1 MSRFICSYWNRG
13 YYRTG
18 YGGGSALEI
27 LNQRYA
33 RGEITKD
40 QYEQMK
46 RDIQQTS

>member
-1 MSRFICSYWNRG
+1 M
-13 YYRTG
+13 
-18 YGGGSALEI
+18 
-27 LNQRYA
+27 NQRYA